1 MPFCPQCGTG
11 NPDGARFC
19 QSCGKP
25 IPVPGSSPPG
35 AAPAPGSYPPP
46 GPASYPPLQSG
57 YGVAGYAPQGGAMPA
72 RHKSPGAAC
81 ALGLLWGFG
90 AQAFYNGQTMKAV
103 VQIVLNLLIM
113 WPMLQFIGGGGATI
127 VGLGVAAIFMA
138 DGYKIA
144 KKINEGTPVGP
155 WAFF

>member
-1 MPFCPQCGTG
+1 
-11 NPDGARFC
+11 
-19 QSCGKP
+19 
-25 IPVPGSSPPG
+25 
-35 AAPAPGSYPPP
+35 
-46 GPASYPPLQSG
+46 
-57 YGVAGYAPQGGAMPA
+57 MPA

-113 WPMLQFIGGGGATI
+113 WPMLQFIGGGGAGI
-127 VGLGVAAIFMA
+127 LGLGVAAIFMA

-144 KKINEGTPVGP
+144 KKINEGIPVGP
-155 WAFF
+155 WTFF